1 MTQSARN
8 LLDRAV
14 FCRRL
19 ANAIAHRAN
28 PIAGALR
35 ELADQYQ
42 EQALAN
48 KDLVDTGNRSG
59 TISNF

>member
-1 MTQSARN
+1 MTQSASE
-8 LLDRAV
+8 LLERAT

-19 ANAIAHRAN
+19 ANAIAHRAI

-42 EQALAN
+42 EQALAIKN
-48 KDLVDTGNRSG
+48 DLPDKRET
-59 TISNF
+59 TI